1 MPKSSG
7 LQGWEVDDHNVSP
20 DEASEKGSGRLV
32 RDKIPE
38 LMRSKG
44 GRPRTRVAGQAE
56 YRRRLARELMEE
68 AIGYSNDP
76 KLEGLADVLEVVN
89 SLCLA
94 HRTTFARLEKVR
106 KARAKTKGTYRKRII
121 LDDA

>member
-7 LQGWEVDDHNVSP
+7 LQGWGVDDHNVSP
-20 DEASEKGSGRLV
+20 DEASGKAGRLV

-38 LMRSKG
+38 LMRAKG
-44 GRPRTRVAGQAE
+44 GKPRTRVAGQAE

-106 KARAKTKGTYRKRII
+106 KARAKAKGAYRKRII
-121 LDDA
+121 LDD